1 MEQPPKDRMVQKQDQ
16 PDLLDR
22 TLADVA
28 ALIRSKQLSPV
39 EVTAAALQRIGLL
52 NPRLNAFLTV
62 AAESATEQAHAAE
75 DEIQR
80 GHYRGPLHGV
90 PVALKDLIHV
100 RGVRTTAGSKLL
112 ADFVPDSDATV
123 VEKLREAGAVLI
135 GKTALHEFAYGI
147 TNDNPHFGPT
157 RNPWNP
163 HCTPGGSSGGS
174 GVAVATG
181 MCFAALGT
189 DTGGSIRI
197 PASFCG
203 VAGLKPT
210 FGRVSLHGVY
220 PLGFSLD
227 HVGPLARSVVDVG
240 IVYQTISGFDSR
252 DPFSVEH
259 ASGEIGLRKD
269 AQGIRVGILK
279 DYFFTRLQP
288 DVERAVRAALTVFA
302 ELGARV
308 EPVDFSEKT
317 EGTDFVDLT
326 EASRLTLLV
335 EALLV
340 HREHLEKHAESLGRD
355 VKLLLEKGREVS
367 AADYAQAQR
376 TRQRFRRQ
384 LEQLFHRV
392 DVLVTPT
399 TPLVAFP
406 IGENKVLLDGQQ
418 EDARTAAT
426 RLLRGFNATGHPAL
440 SVLCGFDSQGLPIGL
455 QIIGRLWDEATV
467 LQVGYAYEQATE
479 WHRRRPPV

>member
-1 MEQPPKDRMVQKQDQ
+1 MSYH
-16 PDLLDR
+16 LLDF

-39 EVTAAALQRIGLL
+39 ELTAAALQRIELL

-62 AAESATEQAHAAE
+62 TAESAQQQAQAAE

-90 PVALKDLIHV
+90 PVALKDLIYV
-100 RGVRTTAGSKLL
+100 RDVRATAGSKLL
-112 ADFVPDSDATV
+112 ADFVPDADATV

-163 HCTPGGSSGGS
+163 LCIPGGSSGGS

-203 VAGLKPT
+203 VVGLKPT
-210 FGRVSLHGVY
+210 SGCVSLHGVY

-240 IVYQTISGFDSR
+240 IVYQTIAGFDSK
-252 DPFSVEH
+252 DPVSVEH

-269 AQGIRVGILK
+269 AQGIRVGVAGK
-279 DYFFTRLQP
+279 YFFDRLQP
-288 DVERAVRAALTVFA
+288 DVERAVRAAFTVIVA
-302 ELGARV
+302 LGARV

-317 EGTDFVDLT
+317 EGTDFADLT
-326 EASRLTLLV
+326 DASRLTLLV

-340 HREHLEKHAESLGRD
+340 HRDHLDNHAESLGSD
-355 VKLLLEKGREVS
+355 VKLLLEKGLEVS
-367 AADYAQAQR
+367 ATGYAQAQL
-376 TRQRFRRQ
+376 TRHRFRRQ
-384 LEQLFHRV
+384 LEQLFQRV
-392 DVLVTPT
+392 DVIVTPT

-406 IGENKVLLDGQQ
+406 IGETKVLLEGQE

-426 RLLRGFNATGHPAL
+426 RFTRGFNATGHPAL
-440 SVLCGFDSQGLPIGL
+440 SVPCGSDSQGLPIGL

-467 LQVGYAYEQATE
+467 LQVGYAYEQATD
-479 WHRRRPPV
+479 WHKQRPPV